1 MERACKLIRKFSL
14 SEGNLSAEELACAA
28 WPAVVG
34 KKIAGHTR
42 AARLVRNRLVI
53 EVEDQ
58 TWQRQLFCLQHF
70 ILRNFEK
77 HVGPGLVG
85 DLEFRV
91 VPRRR
96 EPQRA
101 IEAIPGLFADE
112 ANAIEDPV
120 LRSIY
125 RAARKR
131 ALA

>member
-1 MERACKLIRKFSL
+1 MERASKLIRGLRLPSDTL
-14 SEGNLSAEELACAA
+14 SPEELACAA
-28 WPAVVG
+28 WPAAVG
-34 KKIAGHTR
+34 KKIATHTR
-42 AARLVRNRLVI
+42 AARLVRDRLVV

-58 TWQRQLFCLQHF
+58 TWQRQLFALSHW
-70 ILRNFEK
+70 ILRNLKK
-77 HVGPGLVG
+77 HVGRGLVG

-101 IEAIPGLFADE
+101 TQSLPGLFADE

-125 RAARKR
+125 RASRKR
-131 ALA
+131 AQA